1 MKDCPWR
8 FRLGIQA
15 VLRAAFA
22 KEGQATPRTA
32 EQILQAMQERDKP
45 PAERRAGKESGQDRG
60 QDKGHERER

>member
-1 MKDCPWR
+1 
-8 FRLGIQA
+8 